1 MSAKIL
7 VVDDNPRNIKLLAEL
22 LKAENHEVITAE
34 SGEAALKLVAAEK
47 PDLVLLDVMMPGMNG
62 YEVCQA
68 IRADPATAILPVVLV
83 TALDPQER
91 VKGLQ
96 AGADDFLTK
105 PVNQPELLAR
115 VRSLLRIKSLYDT
128 VQRQSGE
135 LAHWNQT
142 LEARVADQV
151 TELDRLSK
159 LRRFVSPRVCDLI
172 LAGEVDDL
180 HKVRRREISVVFT
193 DLRGF
198 TAFNEIAEPEEVM
211 GVLRDYHETLG
222 RIIMA
227 HDGTIEHVAGDGV
240 MVLLNDPAPIAE
252 HELAAVRMTIE
263 MRGAIAAL
271 AASWRK
277 FGHELGFGVGIASGY
292 ATMGAVGI
300 EGRRDYVAA
309 GTVCNLAAR
318 LCSEA
323 KSGQILLAQRAYAK
337 VESRVRAEPIG
348 ELALKGLHRAIA
360 AYNIIDLAPAAR
372 QGTLQ

>member
-68 IRADPATAILPVVLV
+68 IRGDPATAILPVVLV

-91 VKGLQ
+91 IKGLQ

-222 RIIMA
+222 RIILA

-252 HELAAVRMTIE
+252 HELAAVRMALE
-263 MRGAIAAL
+263 MREAVAAL
-271 AASWRK
+271 ATSWK
-277 FGHELGFGVGIASGY
+277 KLGHELGFGVGMASGY

-337 VESRVRAEPIG
+337 VESKVRAEPIG
-348 ELALKGLHRAIA
+348 ELALKGLHRAIV
-360 AYNIIDLAPAAR
+360 AYNIIDLAPAV
-372 QGTLQ
+372 

>member
-1 MSAKIL
+1 MSTKIL

-22 LKAENHEVITAE
+22 LKAEKYDVITAE
-34 SGEAALKLVAAEK
+34 SGEAALGLVAAER

-62 YEVCQA
+62 YEVCRA

-91 VKGLQ
+91 VKGLE

-128 VQRQSGE
+128 VQRQSSE
-135 LAHWNQT
+135 LAQWNQT
-142 LEARVADQV
+142 LETRVTEQV
-151 TELDRLSK
+151 SELDRLSK

-198 TAFNEIAEPEEVM
+198 TAFNETAEPEEVM

-222 RIIMA
+222 HIIVA

-240 MVLLNDPAPIAE
+240 MVLLNDPAPVAE
-252 HELAAVRMTIE
+252 HELAAVRMAVE
-263 MRGAIAAL
+263 MRDAVAVL
-271 AASWRK
+271 AVSWK
-277 FGHELGFGVGIASGY
+277 KLGHDLGFGVGMASGY

-323 KSGQILLAQRAYAK
+323 KSGQILLAQRAYARI
-337 VESRVRAEPIG
+337 EDRVHAEPVG
-348 ELALKGLHRAIA
+348 ELALKGLHRAVA
-360 AYNIIDLAPAAR
+360 AYNVVGLRAA
-372 QGTLQ
+372 L

>member
-1 MSAKIL
+1 MSTRIL
-7 VVDDNPRNIKLLAEL
+7 VVDDTPLNIKLLADL
-22 LKAENHEVITAE
+22 LLARGYEVATAA
-34 SGEAALKLVAAEK
+34 SGEDALAQLAVGL
-47 PDLVLLDVMMPGMNG
+47 PDLVLLDVMMPGLSG
-62 YEVCQA
+62 YDVCRK
-68 IRADPATAILPVVLV
+68 IRGDPRSALLPVVLV
-83 TALDPQER
+83 TSLDPQQER
-91 VKGLQ
+91 IKGIE

-105 PVNQPELLAR
+105 PINAPELVAR
-115 VRSLLRIKSLYDT
+115 VRSLLRIKALHDE
-128 VQRQSGE
+128 VERQRLE
-135 LAHWNQT
+135 LADWNRT
-142 LEARVADQV
+142 LETRVTEQV
-151 TELDRLSK
+151 TELERLAK
-159 LRRFVSPRVCDLI
+159 LRRFVSPKVCDLI

-211 GVLRDYHETLG
+211 GVLREYHETLG
-222 RIIMA
+222 RIIVA

-252 HELAAVRMTIE
+252 HELAAVRMALE
-263 MRGAIAAL
+263 MRVAVATL
-271 AASWRK
+271 ATSWK
-277 FGHELGFGVGIASGY
+277 KLGHELGFGVGMASGY

-337 VESRVRAEPIG
+337 VEIKVNAEHIG
-348 ELALKGLHRAIA
+348 ELTLKGLHRAVA
-360 AYNIIDLAPAAR
+360 AYNILGLRD
-372 QGTLQ
+372 TD

>member
-22 LKAENHEVITAE
+22 LKAEKHEVITAE
-34 SGEAALKLVAAEK
+34 SGKAALKLVAAEK

-91 VKGLQ
+91 IKGLQ

-115 VRSLLRIKSLYDT
+115 VKSLLRIKSLYDT

-135 LAHWNQT
+135 LAQWNRT
-142 LEARVADQV
+142 LETRVAEQV
-151 TELDRLSK
+151 TELERLSK
-159 LRRFVSPRVCDLI
+159 LRRFVSPKVCDLI
-172 LAGEVDDL
+172 LAGEIDDINR
-180 HKVRRREISVVFT
+180 VRRREISVVFT

-211 GVLRDYHETLG
+211 GVLREYHETLG

-240 MVLLNDPAPIAE
+240 MVLLNDPAPIAD
-252 HELAAVRMTIE
+252 HELAAVRMGLE
-263 MRGAIAAL
+263 MRGAVEEL
-271 AASWRK
+271 AAGWKK

-300 EGRRDYVAA
+300 DGRRDYVAA

-337 VESRVRAEPIG
+337 IENRVRAEPIG
-348 ELALKGLHRAIA
+348 ELTLKGLHRAVPA
-360 AYNIIDLAPAAR
+360 FNILGLQNPA
-372 QGTLQ
+372 